1 MENSFD
7 FKSTIATSR
16 EQSEKLLS
24 LGLKKET
31 SDMTIHIKKDGSW
44 YVTAEPFYEW
54 EDDLNTLP
62 CLEEPE
68 KIIPAWSLYRLME
81 IAFPKGV
88 GIVAIN
94 GMFNNIINLVEK
106 RINNGTFLKEYL
118 ND

>member
-16 EQSEKLLS
+16 EESEKLLS

-31 SDMTIHIKKDGSW
+31 ADMSWSYVHIN
-44 YVTAEPFYEW
+44 P
-54 EDDLNTLP
+54 
-62 CLEEPE
+62 EPE
-68 KIIPAWSLYRLME
+68 WILVPLPIHGHTDTEIPAWSLYRLME

-106 RINNGTFLKEYL
+106 RINSGTFPKEYL
-118 ND
+118 NE